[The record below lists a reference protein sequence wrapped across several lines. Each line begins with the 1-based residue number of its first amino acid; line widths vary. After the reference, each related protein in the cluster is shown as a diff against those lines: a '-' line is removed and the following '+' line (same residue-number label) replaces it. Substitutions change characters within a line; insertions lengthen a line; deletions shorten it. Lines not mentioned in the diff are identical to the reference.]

1 MPRREEAQDLRLR
14 SERRQYLRVDGEAQA
29 HLLLRELAR
38 RFPTDLLHPTI
49 SEVDLGLGVQVV
61 GLRVRRQV
69 YRVFI
74 VEVQHCRSIHETDLA

>member
-1 MPRREEAQDLRLR
+1 MPRREEAQDLIMR
-14 SERRQYLRVDGEAQA
+14 SERYQYLRVDEEAQA
-29 HLLLRELAR
+29 NLLLRELAR

-74 VEVQHCRSIHETDLA
+74 VEVQHCMSIHETDLA